1 MKPREQAIKLV
12 HRIIALKAQIAE
24 LESELDGILPKNDSN
39 NGDGQRHAPASV
51 PATPPSPDNGTTA
64 NLTDRVLEL
73 VTANP
78 SATFSAEQV
87 CTRLSLGPEQKHS
100 VRSTLWNLC
109 QKNKIRKIKRGE
121 FGALREENP
130 AA

>member
-1 MKPREQAIKLV
+1 MQ
-12 HRIIALKAQIAE
+12 RIIALKAEIRE
-24 LESELDGILPKNDSN
+24 LESELDRILPKNEIGD
-39 NGDGQRHAPASV
+39 GDGQRHLRARAS
-51 PATPPSPDNGTTA
+51 ATPSASNDGTAA
-64 NLTDRVLEL
+64 NLTDRVLDL

-78 SATFSAEQV
+78 TASFSADQI
-87 CTRLSLGPEQKHS
+87 CTRLNLGAEQKHS

-121 FGALREENP
+121 FGALREEKP